1 MGEQIP
7 IPLNGRTAIVTGA
20 SSGIGKV
27 TAAELARTG
36 AHVVMVC
43 RQGAK
48 AEAAL
53 KEVVKASGS
62 ASVELL
68 TADLSSQASIREC
81 ARAFRNAHDRLHVLV
96 NNAGIFLP
104 DYQVTIDGF
113 ERTFATNH
121 LAYFLLT
128 NLLLDLLKK
137 SAPARVVCVASEAQ
151 RWGKI
156 DFDDLQGG
164 RRYSGM
170 KAYSQ
175 SKLANVLFTYEL
187 ARRLEGTG
195 VTANCVHPG
204 LVRSGWGRSAKG
216 LFKAGL
222 TLATPFMVSP
232 EEGAKTSV
240 FVALSPEVEGVT
252 GKYFIKCKPAQSIDI
267 SYDAVL
273 AAKLWG
279 TSERLTEIS

>member
-1 MGEQIP
+1 MPVSLQGK
-7 IPLNGRTAIVTGA
+7 TAIVTGA
-20 SSGIGKV
+20 SSGIGIV

-48 AEAAL
+48 SEAAL
-53 KEVVKASGS
+53 NEVVKASGS

-68 TADLSSQASIREC
+68 TADLSSQASVRGC
-81 ARAFRNAHDRLHVLV
+81 AGAFKNAHDRLDVLV
-96 NNAGIFLP
+96 NNAGIFSS

-128 NLLLDLLKK
+128 NLVLDVLKK
-137 SAPARVVCVASEAQ
+137 SAPARVVSVASEAE

-156 DFDDLQGG
+156 DFDDLQSQ

-175 SKLANVLFTYEL
+175 SKLANILFTYEL

-240 FVALSPEVEGVT
+240 FVATSPEVEGVT
-252 GKYFIKCKPAQSIDI
+252 GKYFIKCKPARSIDI
-267 SYDAVL
+267 SYDAAL
-273 AAKLWG
+273 TARLWE
-279 TSERLTEIS
+279 TSERLTGIS